1 MAVFS
6 STQKTA
12 ACWGGSRYNPM
23 MSAVFVSKSGSLLA
37 LYRSKRCGCSRAC
50 ARMRCTLDL
59 LTPISAANL
68 GTDPCV
74 LPSCGFCCTF
84 RHTLACTAGVAVRG
98 LLPLCCASSPSIP
111 DSSNRCFHRAIVRAV
126 VCRSRL
132 IVLYVM
138 PSASARIRRARNTA
152 PAGKVRDCD
161 RPATSS
167 RRSAVSESN
176 SRHRATY

>member
-68 GTDPCV
+68 GTDQCV
-74 LPSCGFCCTF
+74 LPSVC
-84 RHTLACTAGVAVRG
+84 AAVLRLLLHLPAYLG
-98 LLPLCCASSPSIP
+98 LHR
-111 DSSNRCFHRAIVRAV
+111 RC
-126 VCRSRL
+126 
-132 IVLYVM
+132 
-138 PSASARIRRARNTA
+138 
-152 PAGKVRDCD
+152 
-161 RPATSS
+161 
-167 RRSAVSESN
+167 
-176 SRHRATY
+176 